1 MIKSIDTAEIR
12 NLKKYR
18 VLDFFVRTV
27 PVPSQ
32 ALQEV
37 DDSEALE
44 VDLEALSEATHT
56 SAEMKNRTIELKERW
71 CMRNDEH

>member
-1 MIKSIDTAEIR
+1 MIESIDTADIR

-18 VLDFFVRTV
+18 VPDFFVRTV

-56 SAEMKNRTIELKERW
+56 SAEMRSNDRTQGEMVYAK
-71 CMRNDEH
+71 